1 MRKIYSLQSFAA
13 LIFAIILAGCAPAPE
28 KDHLTQIQDRN
39 TLVIGT
45 LYSPT
50 SYFSN
55 NHTSSGME
63 YELAQ
68 NFAAQLG
75 VELQVVA
82 NADLNRLFTLLN
94 EGKIDILATGLSVTD
109 NRIKHMRFGPPYY
122 RVSQQLVYKQGKKR
136 PRKYSD
142 LTGNLTVMANSSH
155 QETLLGLKDKYPA
168 LKWNTNNKLNP
179 DQLLKEVIEE
189 RIDYTIVDS
198 TVLARNRRLY
208 PDLSLAMTIEQDT
221 PIAWAISKFT
231 DDSLYSEIISFFG
244 EHQSDGDLIQLEEKY
259 FGHVQRFDYVDTRAF
274 IAAIGTK
281 LKKYQILFELNQGQL
296 QWEQLAALSY
306 QESHWNPKAKS
317 PTGVRGMM
325 MLTLPTAKQ
334 MGVKSRLDAEQ
345 SIKGGAQ
352 YLQRQLDR
360 LPESIPPEQRFWF
373 ALASYNVG
381 FGHLMDARRLA
392 VTKNLDPDSW
402 TSIKQL
408 LPLLEKPKYY
418 KKSRYGYARG
428 REAVHYVGN
437 IRRYYETLKAMNIT
451 SVLAEPALEIAARID
466 SLKQKQINTPRII
479 KTQEAVIPDKTE

>member
-1 MRKIYSLQSFAA
+1 
-13 LIFAIILAGCAPAPE
+13 
-28 KDHLTQIQDRN
+28 
-39 TLVIGT
+39 
-45 LYSPT
+45 
-50 SYFSN
+50 
-55 NHTSSGME
+55 ME

-68 NFAAQLG
+68 NFAADLD
-75 VELQVVA
+75 VELQVIA
-82 NADLNRLFTLLN
+82 IADLNRLFTMLD
-94 EGKIDILATGLSVTD
+94 EGQIDILATGLTVTEQ
-109 NRIKHMRFGPPYY
+109 RIKHMRFGPPYY

-155 QETLLGLKDKYPA
+155 QETLTRLKQQHPD
-168 LKWNTNNKLNP
+168 LSWHTNNKLNP
-179 DQLLKEVIEE
+179 DQLLKEVMEE

-208 PDLSLAMTIEQDT
+208 PDLSLAMTIEEDK
-221 PIAWAISKFT
+221 PIAWAISKST
-231 DDSLYSEIISFFG
+231 DDSLYSEIITFFG
-244 EHQSDGDLIQLEEKY
+244 THQSDGDLIQLEEKY

-274 IAAIGTK
+274 IKAIGTK

-296 QWEQLAALSY
+296 HWEQLAALSY

-334 MGVKSRLDAEQ
+334 MGVTSRLDAEQ
-345 SIKGGAQ
+345 SIKGGAL
-352 YLQRQLDR
+352 YLQHQLDR
-360 LPESIPPEQRFWF
+360 LPQSIPPHQRFWF

-392 VTKNLDPDSW
+392 VKTNKDPDSW
-402 TSIKQL
+402 TSIKL
-408 LPLLEKPKYY
+408 MLPLLEKPKYY

-428 REAVHYVGN
+428 REAVHYVDN
-437 IRRYYETLKAMNIT
+437 IRRYYETLKAMNIS

-466 SLKQKQINTPRII
+466 SLAQRDIAVPRVNT
-479 KTQEAVIPDKTE
+479 TQGLPIDTVAQ

>member
-1 MRKIYSLQSFAA
+1 MLKKFSLHGIVVILFSIS
-13 LIFAIILAGCAPAPE
+13 LISCTPAI
-28 KDHLTQIQDRN
+28 QQDQLSKVKSRN

-68 NFAAQLG
+68 NFAASLG
-75 VELQVVA
+75 VELQVIA
-82 NADLNRLFTLLN
+82 NADLNRLFTMLN

-109 NRIKHMRFGPPYY
+109 GRMKHMRFGPPYY
-122 RVSQQLVYKQGKKR
+122 YVSQQLVYKQGKKR
-136 PRKYSD
+136 PRKYTD

-155 QETLLGLKDKYPA
+155 QESLLRLKEQYPD
-168 LKWNTNNKLNP
+168 LSWQTNNKLNP

-198 TVLARNRRLY
+198 TTLARNRRLY
-208 PDLSLAMTIEQDT
+208 PDLSLAMTVEEER

-231 DDSLYSEIISFFG
+231 DDSLYSEIIAFFG
-244 EHQSDGDLIQLEEKY
+244 EHQSDGDLIHLEEKY
-259 FGHVQRFDYVDTRAF
+259 FGHVKRFDYVDTRAF
-274 IAAIGTK
+274 IKAIDTK
-281 LKKYQILFELNQGQL
+281 LKKYQILFELNQGEL

-306 QESHWNPKAKS
+306 QESHWNPRAKS

-334 MGVKSRLDAEQ
+334 MGVSSRLDAEQ

-352 YLQRQLDR
+352 YLQQLLNR
-360 LPESIPPEQRFWF
+360 LPEAIPQEQRFWF

-381 FGHLMDARRLA
+381 FGHLMDARRIA
-392 VTKNLDPDSW
+392 IKMDKDPNSW
-402 TSIKQL
+402 TSIKL
-408 LPLLEKPKYY
+408 ILPLLEKAKYY

-428 REAVHYVGN
+428 REAVHYVDN
-437 IRRYYETLKAMNIT
+437 IRRYYETLKAMNIS

-466 SLKQKQINTPRII
+466 SLVQNEISSPRINAD
-479 KTQEAVIPDKTE
+479 TLAPNEEN